1 VSSTQNAA
9 GERQRVLR
17 RVVVTG
23 LGAVTPLGV
32 GVPAF
37 WDGIK
42 KGKSGAAR
50 ISLFDPSEYPVQFGC
65 EVKGYDPEKHF
76 DRKEV
81 RHLDR
86 TVQFALVASEEARRD
101 AALDFD
107 RVDRERCGAIVGS
120 GIGGLWTIE
129 EETRTLIA
137 KGMKRVSPFFVP
149 MMMLNAASGQLA
161 IRHGLK
167 GPNLAVASACA
178 TGNHAIGLALQ
189 QIRHG
194 YADLMIA
201 GGAEAALTPIGLAGF
216 CQARALSKR
225 NDAPEKASRP
235 FDKDRDGFVF
245 GEGAGLLVLEDLEH
259 AKKRGAKI
267 YCELAGFG
275 QTDDAFHITAPD
287 EQGDGAYR
295 AMKVA
300 VEDAAA
306 ALRDVS
312 YINAHGTSTEL
323 NDKMETAAIKRLF
336 GEHAR
341 KLAVSSTKSQVGHL
355 LGAAAGVEAVVT
367 ALAIRDKIAPPTIN
381 QETPDPECDLDYVPN
396 EARPLEIDLALSNSF
411 GFGGHNACVALRKF
425 TG

>member
-1 VSSTQNAA
+1 MRPV
-9 GERQRVLR
+9 R

-32 GVPAF
+32 GVTAL
-37 WDGIK
+37 WEGLK
-42 KGKSGAAR
+42 AGKSGIAK
-50 ISLFDPSEYPVQFGC
+50 ITLFDPSEYPVQFGG
-65 EVKGYDPEKHF
+65 EVKGYKPEEHF

-101 AALDFD
+101 SGLDLD
-107 RVDRERCGAIVGS
+107 RVDRERAGVIVGS

-129 EETRTLIA
+129 EETRTLIN
-137 KGMKRVSPFFVP
+137 KGMKRVTPFFVP
-149 MMMLNAASGQLA
+149 MMMINAASGHLA
-161 IRHGLK
+161 IKHGLK
-167 GPNLAVASACA
+167 GPNMCVSSACA
-178 TGNHAIGLALQ
+178 TGNHALGIALQ

-194 YADLMIA
+194 YADLMFA
-201 GGAEAALTPIGLAGF
+201 GSAEAALTPIGLAGF

-245 GEGAGLLVLEDLEH
+245 GEGAGVVVLEELEH

-275 QTDDAFHITAPD
+275 QTDDAFHITAPA
-287 EQGDGAYR
+287 ESGDGAYR
-295 AMKVA
+295 AMKIA
-300 VEDAAA
+300 IADAGVEGD
-306 ALRDVS
+306 RVQ

-323 NDKMETAAIKRLF
+323 NDKMETAAIKQLF
-336 GEHAR
+336 GERAY
-341 KLAVSSTKSQVGHL
+341 KIAVSSTKSSIGHL
-355 LGAAAGVEAVVT
+355 LGGAAGVEAIAT
-367 ALAIRDKIAPPTIN
+367 ALAIRDRIAPPTIN
-381 QETPDPECDLDYVPN
+381 YTTKDPDCDLDYVPN
-396 EARPLEIDLALSNSF
+396 EARPLEIDVALSNSF
-411 GFGGHNACVALRKF
+411 GFGGHNACIALRRF